1 MSRITTEPS
10 LGDEP
15 PLSDGS
21 GLSVASGRHA
31 DQVIDGRAALGRL
44 RRLSRLDASVF
55 SEVRGDSSQTLG
67 AVLVAIGAIILS
79 AVGGWLWLISE
90 FDGLSTGRIVLR
102 EFFLGSLIAV
112 ALWSLWVVAA
122 QTMLASVFRRST
134 SRGALFRTMGYATAP
149 AAGAMLMVIPAVG
162 FAAGLVSIVAWFA
175 ASNVAI
181 ESAAPDATRR
191 EVLVANTAGFT
202 VFAIL
207 SAVLAD
213 AAGLAPG
220 FFAQGADLGVFV

>member
-1 MSRITTEPS
+1 

-15 PLSDGS
+15 AGSDR
-21 GLSVASGRHA
+21 VALGVAAGRHA
-31 DQVIDGRAALGRL
+31 DQVIDARATLGRL

-55 SEVRGDSSQTLG
+55 SEVRDDPTQSLG
-67 AVLVAIGAIILS
+67 AVLVAVAAIVLS

-90 FDGLSTGRIVLR
+90 IDGLSTGRVVLR
-102 EFFLGSLIAV
+102 EFFLGSLIAF
-112 ALWSLWVVAA
+112 ALWSLWIVAA
-122 QTMLASVFRRST
+122 QMMLVTVFRRST
-134 SRGALFRTMGYATAP
+134 SRGALFRTMGYATLP
-149 AAGAMLMVIPAVG
+149 AAGALLMVIPAVG

-175 ASNVAI
+175 ASNAAI
-181 ESAAPDATRR
+181 ESAAPDASRR

-202 VFAIL
+202 VFATL

-220 FFAQGADLGVFV
+220 FFARGADIGVFI

>member
-1 MSRITTEPS
+1 MA
-10 LGDEP
+10 DEP
-15 PLSDGS
+15 TLADGS
-21 GLSVASGRHA
+21 GLSVAAGRHA
-31 DQVIDGRAALGRL
+31 DQVIDGRATLGRL

-55 SEVRGDSSQTLG
+55 SEVRDDSSQTLG
-67 AVLVAIGAIILS
+67 AVLVAVGAIILS

-112 ALWSLWVVAA
+112 GLWSLWIVAA
-122 QTMLASVFRRST
+122 HLMLASVFRRTT

-149 AAGAMLMVIPAVG
+149 AAIAILMVVPAVG
-162 FAAGLVSIVAWFA
+162 FAVGLVAMVAWFA
-175 ASNVAI
+175 ASNAAI

-191 EVLVANTAGFT
+191 EVLVANSVGFV
-202 VFAIL
+202 VFATI

-220 FFAQGADLGVFV
+220 FFAQGANLSVFV